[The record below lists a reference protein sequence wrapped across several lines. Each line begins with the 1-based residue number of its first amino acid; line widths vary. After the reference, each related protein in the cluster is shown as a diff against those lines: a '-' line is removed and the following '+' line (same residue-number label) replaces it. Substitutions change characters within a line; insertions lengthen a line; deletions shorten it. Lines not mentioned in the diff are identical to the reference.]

1 MLQSLMSP
9 IGASLVLVILAGV
22 ANLLGSAIVVARPW
36 SRPLLS
42 YFIALGSGFML
53 ATTVTAMIP
62 ESLHLAPAHAP
73 FLILLGY
80 LIVHYFEHSLPG
92 HFHFGEETHRD
103 EFLDS
108 SVAYTALTG
117 LVIHTFFGGVSL
129 AASFLVSPWLG
140 MVIFGS
146 IILHNIPEGFTIASI
161 MVAANKG
168 RRAGFWAAT
177 ALALSRILGVLA
189 MGLHRRVHVGA
200 ARGDAAHRA
209 AHQQRGAV
217 PDGVRR
223 GLSPLL
229 PRAPGRPACRA
240 DVCLWP
246 AIQSGCS
253 GHTLHPSHPGR
264 WHAVSGH
271 ALPEAAS
278 HLRSRLFDSKTR
290 LASEPLQS
298 GQSGRQRAGAQLQ
311 LQHSDRES

>member
-1 MLQSLMSP
+1 MLQLLMSP
-9 IGASLVLVILAGV
+9 IGVSLVLVILTGL

-62 ESLHLAPAHAP
+62 ESLHLAPAQAP
-73 FLILLGY
+73 FLILVGY

-129 AASFLVSPWLG
+129 AAGFLVSPWLG

-189 MGLHRRVHVGA
+189 MGLLQHWVSF
-200 ARGDAAHRA
+200 
-209 AHQQRGAV
+209 
-217 PDGVRR
+217 
-223 GLSPLL
+223 GLALS
-229 PRAPGRPACRA
+229 A
-240 DVCLWP
+240 
-246 AIQSGCS
+246 GC
-253 GHTLHPSHPGR
+253 TLY
-264 WHAVSGH
+264 V
-271 ALPEAAS
+271 AAS
-278 HLRSRLFDSKTR
+278 DLIPEVNKLRGSKIALTVAAGVGLVLLMQFLF
-290 LASEPLQS
+290 
-298 GQSGRQRAGAQLQ
+298 GGHGA
-311 LQHSDRES
+311 H